1 MLQRRVVTPTADFI
15 ASWESFQARAYL
27 DTKARPMR
35 WTVGFGQ
42 TGPDV
47 LPGTIWTREKA
58 EARLEHFVAALQ
70 DVLRAALSVPV
81 TDNQL
86 LALTSLAYNVG
97 SHSVTG
103 SHLFAK
109 LNAGDYAG
117 AAAEF
122 ENGWDTAGGVFV
134 QGLKNRRMAEQALF
148 NKE

>member
-1 MLQRRVVTPTADFI
+1 VTPAADFI
-15 ASWESFQARAYL
+15 ASWEAFRASAYL
-27 DTKARPMR
+27 DMKAKPMR
-35 WTVGFGQ
+35 WTVGYGA

-47 LPGTIWTREKA
+47 LPSTTWTREKA

-70 DVLRAALSVPV
+70 DVLRAALLVPV

-103 SHLFAK
+103 SQLLAK

-122 ENGWDTAGGVFV
+122 GNGWDTAGGVFV
-134 QGLKNRRMAEQALF
+134 QGLRNRRMAEQAIFL
-148 NKE
+148 KE